1 MRIIA
6 GDCRGRTLH
15 APPGQTTR
23 PTADRVRQALFD
35 TLAHAPWA
43 GIDFL
48 RGARVLDGFAGTGAL
63 GLEALSRGAASAVF
77 IEQNRAALRALRENV
92 TVCGMGDR
100 VMIRAMDM
108 LRLPVRGASGPVD
121 LVFLDPPYNQDLP
134 TRALVVLERGGW
146 LHPATLVVVETAA
159 AESAP
164 VAADRLLLERRHGA
178 ACLYAWRHG
187 ADDAA

>member
-6 GDCRGRTLH
+6 GECRGRTLH
-15 APPGQTTR
+15 APLGQATR

-43 GIDFL
+43 GTDRL

-77 IEQNRAALRALRENV
+77 IEQNRAALRSLRENV
-92 TVCGMGDR
+92 TTCGMGDR
-100 VMIRAMDM
+100 ATIRAMDM
-108 LRLPVRGASGPVD
+108 LRLPPRGVAGPVD

-134 TRALVVLERGGW
+134 VRALAVLERGGW
-146 LHPATLVVVETAA
+146 LHSATLVVVETAA

-187 ADDAA
+187 AEDAA

>member
-6 GDCRGRTLH
+6 GDCRGRTLR

-43 GIDFL
+43 GADIM
-48 RGARVLDGFAGTGAL
+48 RGARVMDGFAGTGAL

-77 IEQNRAALRALRENV
+77 VERDRAALRTLRENV
-92 TVCGMGDR
+92 ATCGMGDR
-100 VMIRAMDM
+100 AVVRAQDM
-108 LRLPVRGASGPVD
+108 LRLPPRGAATPVD
-121 LVFLDPPYNQDLP
+121 MVFLDPPYNQDLP
-134 TRALVVLERGGW
+134 ARALAVLDRGGW
-146 LHPATLVVVETAA
+146 LHPATLVVVETAE
-159 AESAP
+159 AEPAP
-164 VAADRLLLERRHGA
+164 VPADRLLLERRHGA